1 MSPVAKFDHELE
13 AVILELI
20 TRIVVPKMS
29 EFDDV
34 WDIANRVC
42 DKYEV
47 AKAA

>member
-1 MSPVAKFDHELE
+1 MSPLEQLDHELE
-13 AVILELI
+13 AVILEFI

-29 EFDDV
+29 DFDDV

>member
-1 MSPVAKFDHELE
+1 MSPVAQLDHELE
-13 AVILELI
+13 AVILEFV
-20 TRIVVPKMS
+20 RKIVVPKMS

-42 DKYEV
+42 DNYEI

>member
-1 MSPVAKFDHELE
+1 MSPVEKFDHELE
-13 AVILELI
+13 TVILELI

-42 DKYEV
+42 DNYEIS
-47 AKAA
+47 KAA

>member
-1 MSPVAKFDHELE
+1 MSPLAKFDHELE
-13 AVILELI
+13 AVILELL

-42 DKYEV
+42 DNYEI